1 MAVEAPVTAE
11 NPKQAA
17 RLPHVSAPEV
27 PAGLGENG
35 RKRAL
40 DDEAV
45 GGDRRAL
52 EVSSSVLLLARPL
65 SPRSSDPLIN
75 VWQLQIKKP
84 KTTNGNTPQAT
95 SLATKRR
102 NIIASSDEE
111 DDDEEADVKPKEK
124 VGGGGDASKS
134 VAGQALSGTA
144 NGQADSDV
152 VMRDVG
158 GNNYLERSP

>member
-1 MAVEAPVTAE
+1 VTAE

-52 EVSSSVLLLARPL
+52 EVSSSVLLLTRPL

-75 VWQLQIKKP
+75 VWLTADQETKDHQR
-84 KTTNGNTPQAT
+84 QRT
-95 SLATKRR
+95 SR
-102 NIIASSDEE
+102 NFSRYQTSEYHCF
-111 DDDEEADVKPKEK
+111 
-124 VGGGGDASKS
+124 
-134 VAGQALSGTA
+134 Q
-144 NGQADSDV
+144 
-152 VMRDVG
+152 R
-158 GNNYLERSP
+158 